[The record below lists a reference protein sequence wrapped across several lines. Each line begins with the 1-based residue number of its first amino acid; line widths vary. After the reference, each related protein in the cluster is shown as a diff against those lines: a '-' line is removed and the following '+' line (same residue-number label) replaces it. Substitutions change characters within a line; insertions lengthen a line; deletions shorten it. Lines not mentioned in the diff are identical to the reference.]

1 MNYITEEEFKD
12 GIRPWGR
19 FITLED
25 GDTYRVK
32 RVEVLPG
39 RRMSYQYHAR
49 RSEHWVIVSGNC
61 RVTLDGGVVDL
72 CAGDAIDIPLRSTH
86 RIANSGSEL
95 LIFIEVQRG
104 DYFGE
109 DDIIRLEDDY
119 GRTAKE

>member
-1 MNYITEEEFKD
+1 MDSITEKDFRD

-25 GDTYRVK
+25 RETYKVK

-39 RRMSYQYHAR
+39 QRLSYQKHTR

-61 RVTLDGGVVDL
+61 RITLDEDVVDL
-72 CAGDAIDIPLRSTH
+72 CTGEAIDIPLGAAH
-86 RIANSGSEL
+86 RIANPGSEL

-119 GRTAKE
+119 GRSEKD